1 MAEDGNGLGGAGDC
15 LSQGAFMFRAGVD
28 PRAVSDAMIASG
40 DGTGAVDVAA
50 VAAHVIGSASSPG
63 GVAPAVEASS
73 SPWLQ
78 AKRPRTEPGA
88 GAVPGPPP
96 HDPPPPPTVPAP
108 CRDAPPPPTPGTSP
122 PEVVASS

>member
-1 MAEDGNGLGGAGDC
+1 MAEDGNGVGGAGDC

-40 DGTGAVDVAA
+40 DGAGAVDVAA
-50 VAAHVIGSASSPG
+50 VAAHVIGSAISPG
-63 GVAPAVEASS
+63 GVAPAVEAP

-78 AKRPRTEPGA
+78 STRSRSEPGA

-96 HDPPPPPTVPAP
+96 RDPPPPATAEPPRRDPPPPPT
-108 CRDAPPPPTPGTSP
+108 PGASP
-122 PEVVASS
+122 P